1 MATTS
6 TVPQA
11 PVPVPDLP
19 TLLDLKIRDILASTN
34 CHQLGTIESFNPV
47 TVTAKVSLNMKA
59 SVAGSV
65 EEYPLLVDVPVFVL
79 GGGDRVV
86 TLPINPGDTCLVLF
100 NDRDIDLWFS
110 TGSAAVPNSP
120 RIHDLSDGLAL
131 IGFRS
136 SANPV
141 SNYSSEDVE
150 IRNAESKIAVG
161 ELLLLKNSVTDLL
174 SVLQLGAL
182 AMASL
187 NGVKVGGD
195 ASAQIA
201 TFNSELSVLLKSS

>member
-11 PVPVPDLP
+11 TVPVPDLP

-34 CHQLGTIESFNPV
+34 CHQLGTIEIFNPV
-47 TVTAKVSLNMKA
+47 TVTATVSLNMKA